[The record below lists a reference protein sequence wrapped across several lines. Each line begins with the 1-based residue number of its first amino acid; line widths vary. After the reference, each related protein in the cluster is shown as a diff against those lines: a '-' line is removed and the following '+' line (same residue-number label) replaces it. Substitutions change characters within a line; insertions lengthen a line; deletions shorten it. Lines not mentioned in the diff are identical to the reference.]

1 MLLCTGLWQMQEVD
15 HRNHHPCGQQ
25 ARARRRQARP
35 GTRRAGRAAAKDI
48 TYDRVRAGLDVA
60 DVTTLIAEGV
70 LTSEEVHKVV
80 PPRALARQ
88 KSREE
93 RLTVQESDGIARPV
107 RVAAHAARVFDDPDL
122 RSAWLRSG
130 NPAPGRERP
139 IDLATIDIGAR
150 RVERVFHRVAWG
162 DYS

>member
-1 MLLCTGLWQMQEVD
+1 M
-15 HRNHHPCGQQ
+15 
-25 ARARRRQARP
+25 
-35 GTRRAGRAAAKDI
+35 
-48 TYDRVRAGLDVA
+48 RAGLDVA
-60 DVTTLIAEGV
+60 DAEGV

-80 PPRALARQ
+80 PPRARR

-130 NPAPGRERP
+130 NPAPGGERP
-139 IDLATIDIGAR
+139 IDLATTDIGAR
-150 RVERVFHRVAWG
+150 RVERVFHRVAWA
-162 DYS
+162 DHS